1 MKAPIIIIICV
12 VAFITILL
20 SLKIT
25 LKITHKESFSVAI
38 KILFF
43 KIRLYPQKEKKRRYP
58 HSMSRWRAKMI
69 KRSLEKKPKKKKPVK
84 SQDEDEAKKKKQK
97 KPLQLK
103 KDDILSIISIS
114 ISFVKSFVKLFARAI
129 RVKTSRLH
137 VVVASDDAAKTA
149 MLYTAVT
156 QSINLLFPLLD
167 GLKTVKKLPHGK
179 NLSVDV
185 DFLAEE
191 PTIDIDIEIY
201 FRIIGGAIA
210 LFGALISALKK
221 AVKKQ
226 FRRLERRR

>member
-12 VAFITILL
+12 VAFITLLL

-25 LKITHKESFSVAI
+25 LKITHKDSFSVAI

-69 KRSLEKKPKKKKPVK
+69 KRSLEKKPRKKKFAK
-84 SQDEDEAKKKKQK
+84 SQDEDEAKKKN
-97 KPLQLK
+97 PLQLK
-103 KDDILSIISIS
+103 NDDVPSIISIS
-114 ISFVKSFVKLFARAI
+114 ISFIKSFVKLFAPAV

-179 NLSVDV
+179 DLSVNV

-201 FRIIGGAIA
+201 FRILVGAIA

-221 AVKKQ
+221 AVKRQ